1 MFLLCA
7 SLFIVSMHL
16 TRCDVVSFFFLCFL
30 ISCIGA
36 AIYANK
42 DYEKCKR
49 VVTVDW
55 WPLLIPFG
63 ALSQALGLEEVFF
76 NLT

>member
-1 MFLLCA
+1 MSCL
-7 SLFIVSMHL
+7 
-16 TRCDVVSFFFLCFL
+16 SFSCVFF

-42 DYEKCKR
+42 DYEKYKR

-63 ALSQALGLEEVFF
+63 ALSQTLGLEEVFF